1 MPRGSSYTTR
11 RRLGSSS
18 RSASTLSTCSW
29 SSDTITAPSAAQCR
43 RGRWSPMTDSR
54 SPRLNPSAAS
64 PSAKSRTSS
73 WYWPHVHV
81 CQMPRSFSR
90 IAGRLRNS
98 RAFRR
103 SNRESVVSATGASG
117 AGGLAVTEIR
127 LDDARV
133 RPHLVRRALGDLLAH
148 VEHGDAIGDV
158 HDHAH
163 VVLDQDDG
171 DAPFLV
177 DVEDE
182 AGHVLLLLVVAAA
195 HGLVEQQD
203 LRVERQGAAELDAL
217 LQPVGERAGGGAP
230 PILGAQGG
238 GDVLEAPA
246 GR

>member
-1 MPRGSSYTTR
+1 
-11 RRLGSSS
+11 
-18 RSASTLSTCSW
+18 
-29 SSDTITAPSAAQCR
+29 
-43 RGRWSPMTDSR
+43 MTESR
-54 SPRLNPSAAS
+54 SPRLNPSATS
-64 PSAKSRTSS
+64 PSAKSRTWS

-90 IAGRLRNS
+90 IAGRLRRS

-103 SNRESVVSATGASG
+103 SNRERVISATGASG
-117 AGGLAVTEIR
+117 AGVLTVAEIG

-133 RPHLVRRALGDLLAH
+133 RAHLVRRALGDLLAH

-163 VVLDQDDG
+163 VMLDQDHG

-195 HGLVEQQD
+195 HGLVEEQD

-217 LQPVGERAGGGAP
+217 LQPVGERAGRSP
-230 PILGAQGG
+230 AQVLDTQEVD
-238 GDVLEAPA
+238 DVLDTPA
-246 GR
+246 VLDFFLLGEPPVGERAEHAGLHVHVTT

>member
-1 MPRGSSYTTR
+1 
-11 RRLGSSS
+11 
-18 RSASTLSTCSW
+18 
-29 SSDTITAPSAAQCR
+29 
-43 RGRWSPMTDSR
+43 MTDSR

-117 AGGLAVTEIR
+117 AGVLAVTEIR

-148 VEHGDAIGDV
+148 VGEGDAIGDV

-182 AGHVLLLLVVAAA
+182 AGHVLLLLVVTAA
-195 HGLVEQQD
+195 HRLVEEQD
-203 LRVERQGAAELDAL
+203 LRIERQCPAELDAL
-217 LQPVGERAGGGAP
+217 LQPVGERAGRAP
-230 PILGAQGG
+230 PQILDTEE
-238 GDVLEAPA
+238 GDDGLDGPA
-246 GR
+246 GAGR